1 MTTQR
6 TIPREAMD
14 QMLAIRAP
22 GRVNML
28 SRYDV
33 LDIAVELGFSE
44 LLFWNDEDNGASWG
58 PLIFGNVPIEE
69 EGT

>member
-1 MTTQR
+1 
-6 TIPREAMD
+6 MD
-14 QMLAIRAP
+14 QMLAIRAT

-33 LDIAVELGFSE
+33 LDIAVELGFID
-44 LLFWNDEDNGASWG
+44 LLAWNDEDNGARWG
-58 PLIFGNVPIEE
+58 SLIFGNVSVE